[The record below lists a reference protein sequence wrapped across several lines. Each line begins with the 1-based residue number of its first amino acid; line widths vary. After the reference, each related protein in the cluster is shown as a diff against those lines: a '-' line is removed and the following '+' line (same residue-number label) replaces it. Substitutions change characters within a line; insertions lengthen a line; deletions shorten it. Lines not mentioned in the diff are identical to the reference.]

1 MKTIPVRQI
10 APPQREQSNAGRF
23 SIRDVQQVLN
33 GKDLVH
39 DLHKH
44 DFFFV
49 LAMQKGNGIH

>member
-10 APPQREQSNAGRF
+10 ASPQREQGHAGRF